1 MRITFNRRRQVSV
14 GCLLPTAFCL
24 LLAAYCSLI
33 FMFRPFQHIHFV
45 GIGGIGMSGIA
56 EVLANLGFRVSGSD
70 QKKSEVTDRLEA
82 LGVEVTEG
90 HAAENVGDAHVVVR
104 STAVRDDNP
113 EITEAR
119 RQSIPVIPRAEMLAE
134 LMRMKPYTVAV
145 AGSHGKT
152 TTTSM
157 VATVLGIAGLD
168 PTFVVGGIVRSYRSN
183 ARLGKSDLMVVEAD
197 ESDRSFLMLTPTIA
211 VVTNIDREHMD
222 YYHDMEDVRKCF
234 ADFVNKVPF
243 YGAAILCLDDPHV
256 QAVIP
261 KVERRRVTYGLSA
274 QADIS
279 AHGISYDQSFGSS
292 FTVWRGI
299 DVLGSISMRVP
310 GKHNVYNSLAA
321 IAVGLEL
328 EVPFAK
334 IAEALGEFS
343 GADRRFQFKGEER
356 GITVVD
362 DYGHHPTEIK
372 ATLSAARIGAP
383 NRRIVVLFQPHRYTR
398 TNDLMDEFASAFNNA
413 DVLLVTDIYA
423 ASETPIDGVNAEVLT
438 NRIKIYGHKHA
449 EYIGAMENG
458 PQVLRETVREGDL
471 VITLGAGSVHRSGD
485 QLLELLR
492 EA

>member
-1 MRITFNRRRQVSV
+1 
-14 GCLLPTAFCL
+14 
-24 LLAAYCSLI
+24 
-33 FMFRPFQHIHFV
+33 MFRRFQHIHFV

-70 QKKSEVTDRLEA
+70 QKKSEVTAHLEE

-113 EITEAR
+113 EISEAR
-119 RQSIPVIPRAEMLAE
+119 RRSIPVIPRAEMLAE
-134 LMRMKPYTVAV
+134 LMRMKPHTVAV

-168 PTFVVGGIVRSYRSN
+168 PTFVVGGIVRTYRAN
-183 ARLGKSDLMVVEAD
+183 ARLGKSELMVVEAD

-222 YYHDMEDVRKCF
+222 YYKDMEDVRRCF

-261 KVERRRVTYGLSA
+261 RVERRRVTYGLSA
-274 QADIS
+274 QADVS
-279 AHGISYDQSFGSS
+279 AHEIAYDQSFGSS
-292 FTVWRGI
+292 FAVWRGI
-299 DVLGSISMRVP
+299 EVLGPVSLRVP

-334 IAEALGEFS
+334 IAQALGEFG
-343 GADRRFQFKGEER
+343 GADRRFQFKGEEA
-356 GITVVD
+356 GVTVVD

-398 TNDLMDEFASAFNNA
+398 TNDLMDDFASAFNNA

-423 ASETPIDGVNAEVLT
+423 ASENPIEGVTAEVLT
-438 NRIKIYGHKHA
+438 GRIKSYGHKNA
-449 EYIGAMENG
+449 EYVGAVESAAD
-458 PQVLRETVREGDL
+458 VLRYTVREGDL

-485 QLLELLR
+485 RLLALLR
-492 EA
+492 GENGKSAQT

>member
-1 MRITFNRRRQVSV
+1 
-14 GCLLPTAFCL
+14 
-24 LLAAYCSLI
+24 
-33 FMFRPFQHIHFV
+33 MFRPFQHIHFV

-56 EVLANLGFRVSGSD
+56 EVLANLGFRVTGSD
-70 QKKSEVTDRLEA
+70 QKKSEVTAHLEE
-82 LGVEVTEG
+82 LKVGVTEG

-113 EITEAR
+113 EIIEAR
-119 RQSIPVIPRAEMLAE
+119 RRSIPVIPRAEMLAE
-134 LMRMKPYTVAV
+134 LMRMKLYTVAC

-157 VATVLGIAGLD
+157 VATVLGVAGLD

-183 ARLGKSDLMVVEAD
+183 ARLGKSEIMVVEAD
-197 ESDRSFLMLTPTIA
+197 ESDRSFLMLTPMIA

-222 YYHDMEDVRKCF
+222 YYHDMEDVRRCF

-243 YGAAILCLDDPHV
+243 YGAAVLCLDDPHV

-261 KVERRRVTYGLSA
+261 KVARRRITYGMSA
-274 QADIS
+274 QADVS
-279 AHGISYDQSFGSS
+279 AHEITYDHSFGSS
-292 FTVWRGI
+292 FTVLSGVN
-299 DVLGSISMRVP
+299 VLGKVSLRVP

-328 EVPFAK
+328 DVPFDT
-334 IAEALGEFS
+334 IAHALGEFS
-343 GADRRFQFKGEER
+343 GAERRFQFKGEEK
-356 GITVVD
+356 GVTVVD

-383 NRRIVVLFQPHRYTR
+383 NRRIVVLFQPHRYSR
-398 TNDLMDEFASAFNNA
+398 TADLLDEFASAFNNA

-423 ASETPIDGVNAEVLT
+423 ASEAPIEGINAEVLT
-438 NRIKIYGHKHA
+438 GRIKSYGHKNA
-449 EYIGAMENG
+449 EYIGALEG
-458 PQVLRETVREGDL
+458 AAESLHSTVREGDL

-492 EA
+492 QS

>member
-1 MRITFNRRRQVSV
+1 
-14 GCLLPTAFCL
+14 
-24 LLAAYCSLI
+24 
-33 FMFRPFQHIHFV
+33 MFRPFQHIHFV

-56 EVLANLGFRVSGSD
+56 EVLANLGFRVTGSD
-70 QKKSEVTDRLEA
+70 QKKSEVTAHLEE
-82 LGVEVTEG
+82 LKVEITEG
-90 HAAENVGDAHVVVR
+90 HDAANVGDAHVVVR

-113 EITEAR
+113 EIVEAR
-119 RQSIPVIPRAEMLAE
+119 RRSIPVIPRAEMLAE

-157 VATVLGIAGLD
+157 VATVLGTAGLD

-183 ARLGKSDLMVVEAD
+183 ARLGKSELMVVEAD
-197 ESDRSFLMLTPTIA
+197 ESDRSFLMLTPMIA

-243 YGAAILCLDDPHV
+243 YGAAVLCLDDPHV

-261 KVERRRVTYGLSA
+261 KVERRRITYGLSA

-279 AHGISYDQSFGSS
+279 AHEITYDQSFGSN

-299 DVLGSISMRVP
+299 DVLGRVNLRVP
-310 GKHNVYNSLAA
+310 GKHNVYNSLGA

-328 EVPFAK
+328 DVPFEK
-334 IAEALGEFS
+334 IAEALGEFT
-343 GADRRFQFKGEER
+343 GADRRFQFKGEEK

-383 NRRIVVLFQPHRYTR
+383 NRRIVVLFQPHRYSR

-423 ASETPIDGVNAEVLT
+423 ASETPIEGVNAEILT
-438 NRIKIYGHKHA
+438 GRIKSYGHKNA
-449 EYIGAMENG
+449 EYIGDLGGSAEKLAG
-458 PQVLRETVREGDL
+458 IVREGDL

-485 QLLELLR
+485 QLLGLLR
-492 EA
+492 DGHATANA